1 MSTKSNNKNDTAEEQ
16 VSEAAVKIPVQTVAA
31 EPPVTVILTEN
42 TLVGRHWHPKGC
54 RLALPKETATTL
66 ASLGKAR
73 ILGI

>member
-1 MSTKSNNKNDTAEEQ
+1 MNMNTKNNNKNDTAEEQ
-16 VSEAAVKIPVQTVAA
+16 VSEAEVKIPVQTVA
-31 EPPVTVILTEN
+31 VILTEN